1 MVQGNWERRAEMS
14 ETRRLEAKQRKQ
26 RNGERKVFKAQAQ
39 DLMPF
44 LNRNADQLFP
54 RESITDRQIDR
65 IIHIWTDTPPCSED
79 GSPLHHRVWEEQH
92 THKKRNN
99 KHDDD
104 DGKFG
109 RRGRSTSIENDDGA
123 KSAKNTKN
131 NKKKK
136 SHPRSKESPNNNN
149 NNCSNGEASENA
161 SIHKPKLCRSHFF
174 YGKCNES
181 TRGSGG
187 KKSYSCRF
195 AHYPKHDCTIND
207 ALVQAGLRDSDQE
220 TSISIAKEVVNSS
233 ENSYPASSMAGDNTP
248 IAEAMDMVYYL
259 SFRTEELFAGYF
271 DDRHPSS
278 TSISHVIVDAMAK
291 QSCNIGSIVY
301 FAVGDQL
308 LYDRYRKGIIAEES
322 KLMELGKNKTSTDRK
337 RAAGH
342 GIQSMSL
349 SASILEHILF
359 FLDDSAV
366 ASMSCVSRS
375 WNREI
380 GKQSGNLW
388 RHLLQRRSW
397 PVPSLN
403 QGDNEDTLS
412 KLREA
417 FVSHYTAVRDINGI
431 AKGINCLAH
440 RKSMN
445 EFDGSVRSFESVK
458 NSPRKDNNCVAVKI
472 WAENSFLA
480 AYREDCSLRL
490 FDSIEGSESSEE
502 RLCRELICH
511 CVDPYENTKK
521 RYCHLVEIALDTDFI
536 GCLLH
541 EETKSNFILTIL
553 NRENFLI
560 DDDSK
565 NDAMQV
571 IDIRQSVLNFL
582 LSCDDADH
590 GLLQLHDFLSN
601 DGDLDEVE
609 VLVSQ
614 SLVECGHGRFL
625 VEVAISIP
633 SMDIVDEQD
642 SVDILLFRK
651 LFLFSSSAGAITCMS
666 DSGPS
671 STLLGSPDD
680 EFSLSSLKMEEN
692 CGHGY
697 KIVSLNCVSPA
708 ITSLSVDYGGNLQ
721 HSTLIQGTDLVRN
734 EILEDHWSIT
744 LDKRPV
750 AMLEYEVVVAD
761 NLHCQE
767 TGTNKSIVTFYPM
780 DNNCGRSTLKRIDLL
795 GVIEVLHLIAL
806 RTAHVIAL
814 CQVLESSPEA
824 DDVAELDGHW
834 FGQTNTVFSRQ
845 AILIDVQSRSE
856 IYRTTL
862 VDADGN
868 RTTLLDADVYRLDRF
883 PIQLAAKG
891 DTVVAGWSSK
901 GVVMA
906 GADVRKA
913 RASTTLNREELPTP
927 AKSVKK
933 LKKKKQPKKGGK
945 KDGFA
950 RGQKM

>member
-54 RESITDRQIDR
+54 RESFTDRQIDR
-65 IIHIWTDTPPCSED
+65 MIHIWTDTPPCSED

-104 DGKFG
+104 DGNFR

-123 KSAKNTKN
+123 KSAKNTRN

-136 SHPRSKESPNNNN
+136 FHPRSKESPNNI
-149 NNCSNGEASENA
+149 NNCSNGEASEN
-161 SIHKPKLCRSHFF
+161 SLIHKPKLCRSHFF

-195 AHYPKHDCTIND
+195 AHYSKHDCTIND
-207 ALVQAGLRDSDQE
+207 ALIQAGLRESDQE

-233 ENSYPASSMAGDNTP
+233 EISYPTSSMAGDNTP

-259 SFRTEELFAGYF
+259 SFRTEELFAGHF
-271 DDRHPSS
+271 DDEQPPS

-308 LYDRYRKGIIAEES
+308 LYDRYRKGIIVEES
-322 KLMELGKNKTSTDRK
+322 KLMELGKNKTSTGRK

-342 GIQSMSL
+342 RIQSMSL

-366 ASMSCVSRS
+366 ASMSRVSRS

-397 PVPSLN
+397 PIPSLN
-403 QGDNEDTLS
+403 QGDNEDNLS
-412 KLREA
+412 TLREA

-431 AKGINCLAH
+431 KKGIACLAH

-445 EFDGSVRSFESVK
+445 EFDGSVRLFESVK
-458 NSPRKDNNCVAVKI
+458 NSPRKDNCCVGVKI

-541 EETKSNFILTIL
+541 EETKANYILTIL

-560 DDDSK
+560 DDDSN

-571 IDIRQSVLNFL
+571 IDIRQAVLNFL
-582 LSCDDADH
+582 LSCDVVDH

-614 SLVECGHGRFL
+614 SLVACGHGRFL
-625 VEVAISIP
+625 VEVAIAIP
-633 SMDIVDEQD
+633 SIDIVDEQD

-651 LFLFSSSAGAITCMS
+651 IFLFSSSAGAIIWMS

-692 CGHGY
+692 CRHGY

-721 HSTLIQGTDLVRN
+721 LSTLIQGTDLVRN
-734 EILEDHWSIT
+734 EILEDHWSIG
-744 LDKRPV
+744 LEKRPV
-750 AMLEYEVVVAD
+750 AMLEYEVVVVD
-761 NLHCQE
+761 NLQCEE
-767 TGTNKSIVTFYPM
+767 TKTRKSIVTFYPM
-780 DNNCGRSTLKRIDLL
+780 DDNCGRSTLKRLDLL
-795 GVIEVLHLIAL
+795 GDVEVFHLIAL

-814 CQVLESSPEA
+814 CQVFEPSPEA

-834 FGQTNTVFSRQ
+834 FGQTSTTVVSWQ
-845 AILIDVQSRSE
+845 AIVIDVQSRSE
-856 IYRTTL
+856 IYRTSL
-862 VDADGN
+862 ADADM
-868 RTTLLDADVYRLDRF
+868 DDDVYSFFDDF

-891 DTVVAGWSSK
+891 DTVVAGLSSK
-901 GVVMA
+901 GVVMT

-913 RASTTLNREELPTP
+913 RASTTLNREELTTP
-927 AKSVKK
+927 PKSTKK
-933 LKKKKQPKKGGK
+933 QKKKKQPKKGGK

>member
-44 LNRNADQLFP
+44 LNRNAGQIFP
-54 RESITDRQIDR
+54 RESFTDRQIDR
-65 IIHIWTDTPPCSED
+65 MIHIWTDTPPCPED
-79 GSPLHHRVWEEQH
+79 GSPIHPRFWEEQH

-104 DGKFG
+104 NGKFG
-109 RRGRSTSIENDDGA
+109 RRGRSTSFENDDGA
-123 KSAKNTKN
+123 KSAKKN
-131 NKKKK
+131 SKRKKK
-136 SHPRSKESPNNNN
+136 SHPRSKDSPNNNN
-149 NNCSNGEASENA
+149 NCSSGEASEIA
-161 SIHKPKLCRSHFF
+161 SIQKPKLCRSHFF
-174 YGKCNES
+174 YGKCNDS
-181 TRGSGG
+181 THKNRGSGG

-195 AHYPKHDCTIND
+195 THYPKHDFTIND
-207 ALVQAGLRDSDQE
+207 ALLPAELLDSDQE

-233 ENSYPASSMAGDNTP
+233 ENSHPASIMAGDNTP
-248 IAEAMDMVYYL
+248 IDEAMDMVYYL
-259 SFRTEELFAGYF
+259 SFRTEELFAGHF
-271 DDRHPSS
+271 DDEQPSS
-278 TSISHVIVDAMAK
+278 TSISHVIVDAMAR

-301 FAVGDQL
+301 FAIGDQL
-308 LYDRYRKGIIAEES
+308 LYDRYRKGIIVEES
-322 KLMELGKNKTSTDRK
+322 KLVELGRNRTSTNRK
-337 RAAGH
+337 RAADH
-342 GIQSMSL
+342 SIQSMSL

-388 RHLLQRRSW
+388 RYLLQRRSW

-403 QGDNEDTLS
+403 QGHNEDSLS
-412 KLREA
+412 TLREA
-417 FVSHYTAVRDINGI
+417 FVSHYTAVRDISGI
-431 AKGINCLAH
+431 KKGIDCLLY

-458 NSPRKDNNCVAVKI
+458 SSPRKYDHCVTVKI

-521 RYCHLVEIALDTDFI
+521 RNCELVAIALDTDFI
-536 GCLLH
+536 GCLLRVVK
-541 EETKSNFILTIL
+541 ESNFILTVL

-560 DDDSK
+560 DDDS
-565 NDAMQV
+565 NDDDMQV

-582 LSCDDADH
+582 LSCDDVDH

-601 DGDLDEVE
+601 DGDLDEIE
-609 VLVSQ
+609 VMVSQ
-614 SLVECGHGRFL
+614 SLVECGYGRFM
-625 VEVAISIP
+625 VEVAIAIP
-633 SMDIVDEQD
+633 SIDIVDEQD

-651 LFLFSSSAGAITCMS
+651 LFLFSTSAGAITWMS

-671 STLLGSPDD
+671 STLFSPN
-680 EFSLSSLKMEEN
+680 EELTLSSFKMEEN
-692 CGHGY
+692 CRHGY
-697 KIVSLNCVSPA
+697 KIVSLSSIAPE
-708 ITSLSVDYGGNLQ
+708 ITSLSVDHGGNLQ

-734 EILEDHWSIT
+734 EILLEDHWS
-744 LDKRPV
+744 LWHSGKRPV
-750 AMLEYEVVVAD
+750 LMLEYEIVVAD
-761 NLHCQE
+761 NLVCDE
-767 TGTNKSIVTFYPM
+767 NGIKKSIVTFYPM
-780 DNNCGRSTLKRIDLL
+780 DNNCGRSTIKWLDLL
-795 GVIEVLHLIAL
+795 GNLEVCHLIAL
-806 RTAHVIAL
+806 RTAHVIAI
-814 CQVLESSPEA
+814 CRVFESTSEA
-824 DDVAELDGHW
+824 DDVLELDGHW
-834 FGQTNTVFSRQ
+834 FGPPVSAVISSY
-845 AILIDVQSRSE
+845 AIVIDVQSRSE
-856 IYRTTL
+856 IYRTCF
-862 VDADGN
+862 VDNVDLHLPGEK
-868 RTTLLDADVYRLDRF
+868 F
-883 PIQLAAKG
+883 PIQLAVKG
-891 DTVVAGWSSK
+891 DTVVAGLSSK
-901 GVVMA
+901 GVVMT

-913 RASTTLNREELPTP
+913 QPSTTLNREELTTP
-927 AKSVKK
+927 SKSAKK
-933 LKKKKQPKKGGK
+933 LKKKKLSKKSGK